1 MKNTKDTIGA
11 NPSAT
16 LKMMALSCDSK
27 GPDEAS
33 QQLKQSI
40 IEYLD
45 PSDM

>member
-11 NPSAT
+11 NSF
-16 LKMMALSCDSK
+16 CDSK